1 MSSNKFIN
9 ADEDTNRLQDRFQLD
24 FPGHMNDG
32 RQLTDYRSSGLYNLP
47 EKQMSTYK
55 YRLFLKHNADK
66 FINNYNTINDFISN
80 PNWDDNKC
88 KTCSDY
94 QISPSYLPLICDNN
108 CTTEINKRAGV
119 GDYYVDNNN

>member
-9 ADEDTNRLQDRFQLD
+9 ADEDTNRLEDKFQLD

-55 YRLFLKHNADK
+55 YRLYLKHNADK
-66 FINNYNTINDFISN
+66 LMNNYRVINDFISN
-80 PNWDDNKC
+80 PDWDDSKC

-94 QISPSYLPLICDNN
+94 QIAPSYLALT
-108 CTTEINKRAGV
+108 CTNDCITKINKRSGV
-119 GDYYVDNNN
+119 GDYFVNNN